1 MIVQLYLWAL
11 FYLLLLGG
19 GGYGAYRVVR
29 WKLGTDQR
37 RQHQLMGAR
46 NLKLL
51 QAHDE
56 EICRLCDHPTSPEK
70 DLFDPKIGWHHGRC
84 IKKLLNE

>member
-1 MIVQLYLWAL
+1 MVLQLYFWIL
-11 FYLLLLGG
+11 FYLALLGG
-19 GGYGAYRVVR
+19 GGYGVYRAVQR
-29 WKLGTDQR
+29 RLKSDQR

-51 QAHDE
+51 KAHDE
-56 EICRLCDHPTSPEK
+56 EICRFCDRTTDPTK

-84 IKKLLNE
+84 IKKLLND